1 MTSTSNHNPHL
12 TAAIASAPA
21 QQFRYAMH
29 TLRVIADGVPQP
41 GRYAEL
47 ALKHITGVAI
57 GESTSTSATPRS
69 AQLEASRVS
78 LGQVRTPAYGD
89 ALRLCQTLES
99 ELARL
104 NAELAQVRAAQA
116 ESTPA

>member
-1 MTSTSNHNPHL
+1 MTTTRNPRL
-12 TAAIASAPA
+12 EGAIASAPA

-47 ALKHITGVAI
+47 AIQHITCGAT
-57 GESTSTSATPRS
+57 GESTSTAATPRS
-69 AQLEASRVS
+69 AQLEATRVS

-99 ELARL
+99 EVARL
-104 NAELAQVRAAQA
+104 TAELAQVKAAQA
-116 ESTPA
+116 ESTSV